1 VTDSPA
7 QVAGTVLTLR
17 RTGAFVS
24 MTLIAPGVAER
35 FRPGQF
41 VALAVGGEWTSML
54 ARRCFFVRGV
64 KPDYGGTVEI
74 VFAERGVGTR
84 WLAGLRPRDTVD
96 VLGPL
101 GRPFPLPRDPVSCV
115 LVGEEHGGAALFP
128 LAAALRQRE
137 CPVHLVL
144 GGPSADRVYRA
155 RRAADSAAFA
165 TEDGSLG
172 HRGPVADLVPGVI
185 EDVGADVVYAC
196 GTLDTL
202 RAVTRTAAGY
212 GIPAQV
218 AVEEPMACGTGVCM
232 ACVLPVIDDDGLT
245 HMARCCVD
253 GPVFRGERVRWGDV
267 GTIPL
272 DAVGA
277 PRAVGSP

>member
-1 VTDSPA
+1 VN
-7 QVAGTVLTLR
+7 
-17 RTGAFVS
+17 
-24 MTLIAPGVAER
+24 
-35 FRPGQF
+35 
-41 VALAVGGEWTSML
+41 
-54 ARRCFFVRGV
+54 
-64 KPDYGGTVEI
+64 
-74 VFAERGVGTR
+74 
-84 WLAGLRPRDTVD
+84 
-96 VLGPL
+96 
-101 GRPFPLPRDPVSCV
+101 CV
-115 LVGEEHGGAALFP
+115 LVGEGHGGAALFP

-155 RRAADSAAFA
+155 RRAADSVVFA

-172 HRGPVADLVPGVI
+172 RRGPVADLVPGLI

-212 GIPAQV
+212 GLPAQV

-232 ACVLPVIDDDGLT
+232 ACVLPVIDDDGVT
-245 HMARCCVD
+245 HMVRCCVD

>member
-1 VTDSPA
+1 VTDSPV
-7 QVAGTVLTLR
+7 QVPGTVLTTR

-41 VALAVGGEWTSML
+41 VALAVGGEPTSML

-74 VFAERGVGTR
+74 VFAERGTGTR
-84 WLAGLRPRDTVD
+84 WLAALRPRDTLE

-115 LVGEEHGGAALFP
+115 LVGEAYGGAALFP

-137 CPVHLVL
+137 CSVRLVL
-144 GGPSADRVYRA
+144 GGPTADQVYRA
-155 RRAADSAAFA
+155 QRAAEIA

-172 HRGPVADLVPGVI
+172 RRGHVADLVPEVV

-196 GTLDTL
+196 GSLDTL
-202 RAVTRTAAGY
+202 RAVTRTAAGH

-232 ACVLPVIDDDGLT
+232 ACVLPVIDDDGVT
-245 HMARCCVD
+245 HMVRCCVD